1 MEQSLEDVV
10 AARNPF
16 LAGLFLLCMC
26 GLMLQITETRILSV
40 IAFYHLAFF
49 AISMAMFGM
58 TAGALYVHFKAE
70 RFPAERLFRNLTWI
84 GSAFA
89 ISAVLSALFL
99 ISTVVMSVNYSA
111 MAVLLWVKLI
121 LILVPPYFFA
131 GMAISL
137 ALTRSPF
144 PVGLVYGVDMAGA
157 ASGCLV
163 ILALLDWTDAVSALL
178 TIAALGAAAGVCF
191 ALARRAAGDDPAPA
205 AGVLQRPLHLVV
217 LFGVLAGANTA
228 IQPYGLVLTT
238 VHNKLETSMPAA
250 LRWNSFSRVRAS
262 QDEIGAPDLWGPSP
276 YTPAAQVSQ
285 RRMDIDG
292 SAGTVM
298 YRFDGDDTKID
309 FLRYD
314 ITNLAY
320 TIRSHGRAAIIGVGG
335 GRDLLSAHLFGFR
348 DLTGVELNP
357 VFINLLQHRFR
368 DFNHLAD
375 IPGTRLVV
383 DEARSWFARTQDRF
397 DLVEMSLVDT
407 WAATGAGAFSLSENG
422 LYTMQ
427 GWRHFLDALTPTGVF
442 TVSRWYNPNNV
453 TETGR
458 LLSLAA
464 ASLRDRGIDQ
474 PEAHLFLAGSW
485 NLATLIVSAAP
496 LSADELA
503 RLRARTDELGFHVLV
518 IPDAPAASPVL
529 QQIVIADRQAMD
541 GLTRVHHLDLSVPTD
556 DRPFFFN
563 QLILSD
569 PHSIRLALTAQ
580 AGVITGNLL
589 ANVTVAIIVVAS
601 FLLVLFAMVV
611 PALPAV
617 RQTPSRLARLGTL
630 YFALIGLGFMF
641 IEIGLIQR
649 LSVFLGHPVYGLAI
663 GLFGIIL
670 STGLGSLISERV
682 TLDTGPRVLGWAG
695 LLCGYVMLM
704 SLWFPVLVNTFEGQD
719 LVVRALLSLLAI
731 VPSGLLMGFGF
742 PTGMRLVNAIDSRP
756 TPWFWAV
763 NGAAGVMAA
772 SMAVIISISYSIN
785 ASLWIGAV
793 CYLLLG
799 PIALGLGRAT
809 DVERSAS
816 RASIVHN

>member
-1 MEQSLEDVV
+1 VTG
-10 AARNPF
+10 ARNCF
-16 LAGLFLLCMC
+16 LLGLFLVCMC

-58 TAGALYVHFKAE
+58 TAGALYVYFRAE
-70 RFPAERLFRNLTWI
+70 QFPPEQLFRNLTWI

-89 ISAVLSALFL
+89 ISVFLSALFL
-99 ISTVVMSVNYSA
+99 ISTVVISVNYTA
-111 MAVLLWVKLI
+111 LAVLLWLKLI

-144 PVGLVYGVDMAGA
+144 SVGLVYGVDMVGA

-163 ILALLDWTDAVSALL
+163 ILALLNWIDAVSALI
-178 TIAALGAAAGVCF
+178 TIAALAAVAAVCF
-191 ALARRAAGDDPAPA
+191 ALARRGIGDTLAPVT
-205 AGVLQRPLHLVV
+205 GLLQRPLFLVL
-217 LFGVLAGANTA
+217 LFGLLAGGNAA

-238 VHNKLETSMPAA
+238 VHNKLETGIPAA
-250 LRWNSFSRVRAS
+250 LRWNSFSRVRAD
-262 QDEIGAPDLWGPSP
+262 QEEMGAPSLWGPSP
-276 YTPAAQVSQ
+276 HTPDIQVSQ
-285 RRMDIDG
+285 RHMDIDG
-292 SAGTVM
+292 SAGTMM
-298 YRFDGDDTKID
+298 YRFDGDDSKID

-314 ITNLAY
+314 ITNIAY
-320 TIRSHGRAAIIGVGG
+320 AIRNQGRAAVIGVGG

-357 VFINLLQHRFR
+357 VFIDLLQHRFR
-368 DFNHLAD
+368 DYNHLAD
-375 IPGTRLVV
+375 IPGTRLFV
-383 DEARSWFARTQDRF
+383 DEARSWFAGTKDRF
-397 DLVEMSLVDT
+397 DLIEMSLVDT

-422 LYTMQ
+422 LYTLQ

-442 TVSRWYNPNNV
+442 TVSRWYDPNNV

-464 ASLRDRGIDQ
+464 ASLRDRGVTQ
-474 PEAHLFLAGSW
+474 PQTHLFLAGSW

-496 LSADELA
+496 FSTDELA
-503 RLRARTDELGFHVLV
+503 RLRARTDELGFRVLV
-518 IPDAPAASPVL
+518 SPDAPDATPIL
-529 QQIVIADRQAMD
+529 RQIIDADSQAMD
-541 GLTRVHHLDLSVPTD
+541 GLSHMNHLDLTVPTD

-563 QLILSD
+563 QLILTD
-569 PHSIRLALTAQ
+569 PDSIRLALKSR

-589 ANVTVAIIVVAS
+589 ANITVAIIIVAS
-601 FLLVLFAMVV
+601 FLLVVFAMVV
-611 PALPAV
+611 PALPSV
-617 RQTPSRLARLGTL
+617 RQTSTRLARLGTL
-630 YFALIGLGFMF
+630 YFALIGFGFMF

-682 TLDTGPRVLGWAG
+682 VLDTGPRVLTWAG
-695 LLCGYVMLM
+695 LLCFYVMLM
-704 SLWFPVLVNTFEGQD
+704 SLWFPALVYTFEGQE
-719 LVVRALLSLLAI
+719 LVVRVLISLLAI

-742 PTGMRLVNAIDSRP
+742 PTGMRLVNAIDTRP

-772 SMAVIISISYSIN
+772 SLAVIISISYSIN
-785 ASLWIGAV
+785 VSLWIGAV

-799 PIALGLGRAT
+799 PIALGLGRVTSPASSLG
-809 DVERSAS
+809 RLSAM
-816 RASIVHN
+816 AK